1 MEKSGIASLGA
12 ALTATTAERPSRSQR
27 PNRKGPHIRDDIS
40 SDDYFANVSDTHFFE
55 AERGLHPPDCGND
68 NEDYGDD
75 LSDSG
80 FFEAEKTIRVA
91 PVKQPIP
98 TPSRTLRPELSQA
111 NRPSASAE
119 HVNAFSKSN
128 TSDINHAQAKKTTSR
143 FDTVALQ
150 LPIVGLSRR
159 MTPSGLAGHAVAI
172 TSEPRNGTLPPH
184 PPPRHAPNGRQ
195 CEITSSDESVCFL
208 LINNH
213 ILQFDQYSESCF
225 ADEFI
230 DIYHAI
236 TSKTISFNTIQSI
249 ERGVLMI
256 PYGDVALPYITHS
269 AIKELS
275 RGTALES
282 AFNTLLC
289 FTTK

>member
-27 PNRKGPHIRDDIS
+27 PNRKGPHTRDDIS

-91 PVKQPIP
+91 PVKHPYQHHHALYDRSSLKRTGPVQALSMLMLFQNQTPPTSTTPKRRRQPADSILLLY
-98 TPSRTLRPELSQA
+98 SY
-111 NRPSASAE
+111 
-119 HVNAFSKSN
+119 
-128 TSDINHAQAKKTTSR
+128 
-143 FDTVALQ
+143 Q
-150 LPIVGLSRR
+150 LLDLSRR

-172 TSEPRNGTLPPH
+172 SSEPGNGTLPPH

-195 CEITSSDESVCFL
+195 CQITSSDESVCFL

-236 TSKTISFNTIQSI
+236 TSKTISFNTIQST